1 MKVSTE
7 RIENSQIVLQVE
19 ADPDEL
25 ERSMEGAYHS
35 LVTRAEVPGFR
46 RGKAPREMLE
56 RHIGRETLF
65 GEALDRLIP
74 QLLSQAIEDHGIE
87 AIARPDIEITQ
98 TDPVTFKAT
107 VSVPPTVELGN
118 YKEINIAPEPVE
130 VGDEEVNKVFD
141 QLRYQHAIWEPVERP
156 VKSSDLV
163 TIDVTGNVEENT
175 LLDRKDLQFQVL
187 QGLPFPVPG
196 FAENIEGL
204 EKGQDKEFSI
214 SLPADYEVSE
224 LAGKECQ
231 FKVRVSEIKEIKLP
245 ELNDEFVRS
254 IGQGIETLD
263 ALTENITSNLRV
275 MSEEGAKRRHEEKII
290 DTLSEISRVEFPP
303 VIVEQEIDRLIAAHE
318 RELTQNKMS
327 LEDYLKSREKSKE
340 ELREE
345 LRPLAIRQVT
355 GSLVLSKVTE
365 AEEITVTD
373 KEIDEE
379 VAEMVQGAGEQVE
392 EVRKILQNEAT
403 RKSLKN
409 VLITR
414 KTIKRLVE
422 IASGG
427 EESTAETGTLES
439 ASDEDEVIAQ
449 TDVAEATSDEDE
461 AIAQA
466 GMAEST
472 SGEDEATAEKG

>member
-7 RIENSQIVLQVE
+7 RIENSQIVLEVE

-25 ERSMEGAYHS
+25 ERSMQGAYHS
-35 LVTRAEVPGFR
+35 LVNRANVPGFR

-56 RHIGRETLF
+56 RHIGRETLL

-74 QLLSQAIEDHGIE
+74 QLLSQAIEEQGIE

-107 VSVPPTVELGN
+107 VSLLPTVELGN
-118 YKEINIAPEPVE
+118 YKEISIAPEPVG
-130 VGDEEVNKVFD
+130 VAEEDVNKVFD
-141 QLRYQHAIWEPVERP
+141 QLRYQHAIWEPIERP
-156 VKSSDLV
+156 VKYGDLV
-163 TIDVTGNVEENT
+163 TIDVTGSVEENT
-175 LLDRKDLQFQVL
+175 LIDRKDLQFQVL

-196 FAENIEGL
+196 FADNIEGL
-204 EKGQDKEFSI
+204 EKGQEKEFSI
-214 SLPADYEVSE
+214 SLPTDYEASE
-224 LAGKECQ
+224 LAGKDCQ

-245 ELNDEFVRS
+245 ELNDEFVVS
-254 IGQGIETLD
+254 IGQGFETLD

-275 MSEEGAKRRHEEKII
+275 MSEEGARRRHEEKII
-290 DTLSEISRVEFPP
+290 NAVSEMSRVEFPP
-303 VIVEQEIDRLIAAHE
+303 VLVEQEIDRLIAAHE
-318 RELTQNKMS
+318 RELSQNKVS

-365 AEEITVTD
+365 AEGIEVTD

-379 VAEMVQGAGEQVE
+379 VAGMIQGAGEQGE
-392 EVRKILQNEAT
+392 EVGKIFQNEAT
-403 RKSLKN
+403 RRSLAN

-427 EESTAETGTLES
+427 EEATAEKGTAES
-439 ASDEDEVIAQ
+439 TSDENETIAQ
-449 TDVAEATSDEDE
+449 TALEESTSDEDE
-461 AIAQA
+461 ATAETDV
-466 GMAEST
+466 AEST
-472 SGEDEATAEKG
+472 SGEDEAIAEKG

>member
-1 MKVSTE
+1 VKVSTE
-7 RIENSQIVLQVE
+7 RIENSQIVLEVE

-35 LVTRAEVPGFR
+35 LVNRAEVPGFR

-56 RHIGRETLF
+56 RHIGREALF

-74 QLLSQAIEDHGIE
+74 KLLSQAIEDQGIE
-87 AIARPDIEITQ
+87 AIARPEIEITQ

-118 YKEINIAPEPVE
+118 YKEISIAPETVE
-130 VGDEEVNKVFD
+130 VGEEDVNKVFD

-224 LAGKECQ
+224 LAG
-231 FKVRVSEIKEIKLP
+231 
-245 ELNDEFVRS
+245 
-254 IGQGIETLD
+254 
-263 ALTENITSNLRV
+263 ENITSNLRV
-275 MSEEGAKRRHEEKII
+275 MSEEGASRRHEEKII
-290 DTLSEISRVEFPP
+290 NAVAEISRVEFPP
-303 VIVEQEIDRLIAAHE
+303 VLIEHEIDRLIAAHE
-318 RELTQNKMS
+318 RELSQNKMS
-327 LEDYLKSREKSKE
+327 LEDYLKSREKSNE

-365 AEEITVTD
+365 SEEITVTD

-379 VAEMVQGAGEQVE
+379 VAEMVQSAGEQVE
-392 EVRKILQNEAT
+392 EVRKIFQNEVT
-403 RKSLKN
+403 RKSLEN

-427 EESTAETGTLES
+427 EEATTETGTAES
-439 ASDEDEVIAQ
+439 TSGENEAIAQ
-449 TDVAEATSDEDE
+449 TDVAESA
-461 AIAQA
+461 
-466 GMAEST
+466 
-472 SGEDEATAEKG
+472 SGEDEATVEKDTAESTSGGEEATAEKG

>member
-7 RIENSQIVLQVE
+7 RIENSQIVLEVE

-25 ERSMEGAYHS
+25 ERSMQGAYHS
-35 LVTRAEVPGFR
+35 LVNRAEVPGFR

-56 RHIGRETLF
+56 RHIGRETLL

-74 QLLSQAIEDHGIE
+74 QLLSQAIEDQGIE

-107 VSVPPTVELGN
+107 VSLLPTVELGN
-118 YKEINIAPEPVE
+118 YHEISIAPEPVE
-130 VGDEEVNKVFD
+130 VADEEVNKVFD
-141 QLRYQHAIWEPVERP
+141 RLRYQHAIWEPVERP
-156 VKSSDLV
+156 VKSGDLV

-204 EKGQDKEFSI
+204 EKEQDKEFSI
-214 SLPADYEVSE
+214 SLPVDYEVSE
-224 LAGKECQ
+224 LAGKECL

-245 ELNDEFVRS
+245 ELNDEFVIS
-254 IGQGIETLD
+254 IGQGFETLD
-263 ALTENITSNLRV
+263 ALTENITSNLHT
-275 MSEEGAKRRHEEKII
+275 MSEEGSRRRHEEKII
-290 DTLSEISRVEFPP
+290 DTLAEISRVEFPP
-303 VIVEQEIDRLIAAHE
+303 VLVEREIDRLIAAHE
-318 RELTQNKMS
+318 RELSQNKMS

-365 AEEITVTD
+365 AEEITVSE

-379 VAEMVQGAGEQVE
+379 IAVMVQGAGEQE
-392 EVRKILQNEAT
+392 EEARKILQNEAT
-403 RKSLKN
+403 RKSLEN

-422 IASGG
+422 IASGTI
-427 EESTAETGTLES
+427 ESTSDKDEATAQTGTAES
-439 ASDEDEVIAQ
+439 
-449 TDVAEATSDEDE
+449 TSDEDE
-461 AIAQA
+461 ATTEK
-466 GMAEST
+466 GTAEST

>member
-7 RIENSQIVLQVE
+7 RIENSQIVLEVE

-35 LVTRAEVPGFR
+35 LVNRAEVPGFR

-56 RHIGRETLF
+56 RHIGREALL

-74 QLLSQAIEDHGIE
+74 QLLSQAIEDQGIE
-87 AIARPDIEITQ
+87 TIARPDIEITQ

-107 VSVPPTVELGN
+107 VSLLPTVELGN
-118 YKEINIAPEPVE
+118 YHEISIAPEPVE
-130 VGDEEVNKVFD
+130 VAEEEVNKVFD

-156 VKSSDLV
+156 VKSGDLV

-204 EKGQDKEFSI
+204 EKDQDKEFSI

-224 LAGKECQ
+224 LAGKECL

-245 ELNDEFVRS
+245 ELNDEFVIS
-254 IGQGIETLD
+254 IGQGFETVD
-263 ALTENITSNLRV
+263 ALTENITSNLHT
-275 MSEEGAKRRHEEKII
+275 MSEEGSRRRHEEKII
-290 DTLSEISRVEFPP
+290 NTLAEISRVEFPP
-303 VIVEQEIDRLIAAHE
+303 VLVEREIDRLIAAHE
-318 RELTQNKMS
+318 RELSQNKMS

-345 LRPLAIRQVT
+345 LRPMAIRQVT

-365 AEEITVTD
+365 AEEITVAE

-379 VAEMVQGAGEQVE
+379 VEEMVKGAGEQE
-392 EVRKILQNEAT
+392 EEARKILQNKAT
-403 RKSLKN
+403 RKSLEN

-422 IASGG
+422 IASGR
-427 EESTAETGTLES
+427 EEATAETGTAES
-439 ASDEDEVIAQ
+439 
-449 TDVAEATSDEDE
+449 TSSEDE
-461 AIAQA
+461 ATAETA
-466 GMAEST
+466 TAKSTSGEDEATAETATAEST